1 MIKKLARKALAD
13 ELTELND
20 EIEALEQENEDLNAY
35 IDGIQNKINSS
46 KTKEEAFAFAEG
58 IIQEN
63 ERKWR
68 DLGLIQ

>member
-20 EIEALEQENEDLNAY
+20 EIEALEQENEALNAY
-35 IDGIQNKINSS
+35 IDEIQNTINSS

-68 DLGLIQ
+68 ELGLIQ